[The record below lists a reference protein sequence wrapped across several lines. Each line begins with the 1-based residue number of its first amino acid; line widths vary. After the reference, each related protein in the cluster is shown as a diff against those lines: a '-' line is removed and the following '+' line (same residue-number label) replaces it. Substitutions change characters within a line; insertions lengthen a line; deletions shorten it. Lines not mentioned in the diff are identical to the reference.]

1 MKTNLKAIAVFLFLS
16 ISIIFESMGQVCTT
30 MEAMAYAGNQ
40 QKLDTTKGRGMA
52 DNFFLWDVGKTIYIR
67 FINGS
72 SLQHLKV
79 LELAKQWEKYANV
92 KFQIVSGEPSNVR
105 VRFSDSQE
113 NYSQLGINS
122 NMMSSDTNTMHLEY
136 ALFADTLR
144 LKRTVVHEFGHVLG
158 FMHEHS
164 SPISG
169 IQWNKDTMYTSYAK
183 YGWDKDMVDAQ
194 IFKTYNQRYTN
205 GTNYDAKSI
214 MHYPIPAWQ
223 TSNGYNVGWNT
234 EISDGDKQLAALMYP
249 FTGARV
255 NEVPRIYIQNYTNIV
270 VKADQAAG
278 GINIYPSFEV
288 KTEGVMGTV
297 YFAVLLFDKDGNAIK
312 ATSEKYN
319 VNGCVG
325 TYKAFRMAPDKLLNA
340 NKNLPDDFPLF
351 IPFDNIPK
359 NYNNEDIQVQFRT
372 FVSDGEEMKS
382 IYFSAPISY
391 KLNMM

>member
-1 MKTNLKAIAVFLFLS
+1 MKTNLKIIAAVILVHAGSFFAA
-16 ISIIFESMGQVCTT
+16 EAQVCTT
-30 MEAMAYAGNQ
+30 MEAMAYANNQ

-67 FINGS
+67 FMNGTP
-72 SLQHLKV
+72 LQQQKV
-79 LELAKQWEKYANV
+79 LELAKKWEQYANIQFSMV
-92 KFQIVSGEPSNVR
+92 NAEPSNVR
-105 VRFSDSQE
+105 VRFSDRKE

-122 NMMSSDTNTMHLEY
+122 NMMAGDTNTMHLEF
-136 ALFADTLR
+136 ALFSDTLR

-164 SPISG
+164 SPVSG
-169 IQWNKDTMYTSYAK
+169 IKWNRDTMYARYATL
-183 YGWDKDMVDAQ
+183 GWDKDMVDAQ

-205 GTNYDAKSI
+205 GTSYDAKSI

-223 TSNGYNVGWNT
+223 TSDGYNVGWNT
-234 EISDGDKQLAALMYP
+234 EISEGDKQLAALMYP
-249 FTGARV
+249 VTGVRQ
-255 NEVPRIYIQNYTNIV
+255 NEVPRVYIRNYTNIM
-270 VKADQAAG
+270 VKTDAAAG
-278 GINIYPSFEV
+278 GLNIYPSFEV

-297 YFAVLLFDKDGNAIK
+297 YFAVLLFDKDGKAIK
-312 ATSEKYN
+312 ATTDKYN

-340 NKNLPDDFPLF
+340 NKKLPDDFPLF
-351 IPFDNIPK
+351 IPFDNIPAM
-359 NYNNEDIQVQFRT
+359 YNNENIQVQFRT

-382 IYFSAPISY
+382 IYFSSPIAY